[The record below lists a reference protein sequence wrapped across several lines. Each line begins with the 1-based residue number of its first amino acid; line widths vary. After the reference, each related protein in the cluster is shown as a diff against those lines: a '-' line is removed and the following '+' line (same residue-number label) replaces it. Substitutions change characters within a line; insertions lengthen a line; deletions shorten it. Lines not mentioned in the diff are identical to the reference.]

1 MKSSKLM
8 VPLETLKLFEKLLHT
23 KYADCVLKKIHN
35 ELVLKILIQ
44 RGFSL
49 LVHSY
54 PVEMKSVMLT
64 LCEALCNTNAECAT
78 ACLII
83 PYRFPVYVYGTEL
96 RNGR

>member
-8 VPLETLKLFEKLLHT
+8 VPFETLKLFEKLRQT

-44 RGFSL
+44 KGFSL
-49 LVHSY
+49 FFHSY

-64 LCEALCNTNAECAT
+64 LCGATCNTNVECAT
-78 ACLII
+78 ACFII
-83 PYRFPVYVYGTEL
+83 PYCFPVYVYGTE
-96 RNGR
+96 